1 MSKQMLNQSPSRH
14 LAQGVGLLTL
24 TGLIAKVLSAMYRIP
39 LQNMVGNAGFYV
51 YQQVYPLYGIGVVLA
66 LSGWPMLIAK
76 VVSEQSSQR
85 QAQIAAARL
94 HRILV
99 VISLI
104 LFSSIYFG
112 APTLACWMGGD
123 LQLIPV
129 IQMVA
134 WMFLFMPILAT
145 TRGYS
150 QGLLNMKPTA
160 ISQIVEQLVRVLIIV
175 GVAWWANTQK
185 WTIYQTGQGTMAG
198 APLAALVASL
208 VLWPTFRQFGM
219 IQVRTDERDAW
230 PQLRWTVLVKR
241 LWYEGGLL
249 VLVTALL
256 VLFQLMDSFSV
267 KGLLVHSGFLAT
279 QAESWKGIYDRG
291 QPLVQLGMVLATS
304 LGTVLLP
311 NLRQFFVQQ
320 KKQAFQLDF
329 QRSFRLSLFLILLT
343 TVGMIAVMPYL
354 NQTLFGSR
362 QGTVIL
368 DVYVLSMIPATL
380 MTVGVTVL
388 QSLDQTRYLCW
399 KLMLGIGCKWLLN
412 QALMPSMGL
421 VGASCSTVLSLSLVW
436 FLVWWQLPQMLRQ
449 STPFA
454 PRWLLKSICFTGLM
468 GIIVALALF
477 LLGKQLPNT
486 RLMSSVLLFLGVILG
501 GAISAFLT
509 IYGKLLTVDEWQLLP
524 YGERLIQRFKI
535 R

>member
-1 MSKQMLNQSPSRH
+1 MSKQMLNQLPSKH

-85 QAQIAAARL
+85 QAKVAAARL

-104 LFSSIYFG
+104 LFSGIYLG
-112 APTLACWMGGD
+112 APVLAYWMGGD
-123 LQLIPV
+123 LQLNPV

-145 TRGYS
+145 ARGYS

-160 ISQIVEQLVRVLIIV
+160 ISQIVEQLGRVLIIV
-175 GVAWWANTQK
+175 GVAWWAQNYN
-185 WTIYQTGQGTMAG
+185 WTIYQIGQGTMAG

-208 VLWPTFRQFGM
+208 VLWPTFRQFGLVKM
-219 IQVRTDERDAW
+219 RTDERDAW
-230 PQLRWTVLVKR
+230 PHLRWMILAKR

-267 KGLLVHSGFLAT
+267 KGLLVHSGFLPA
-279 QAESWKGIYDRG
+279 QAESWKGVYDRG

-320 KKQAFQLDF
+320 KKQAFQRDF
-329 QRSFRLSLFLILLT
+329 QRSFHLSLFMILLT
-343 TVGMIAVMPYL
+343 TVGMLAVMPYL

-362 QGTVIL
+362 QGTAVL

-388 QSLDQTRYLCW
+388 QSLDQTRHLWW
-399 KLMLGIGCKWLLN
+399 KLTLGIGCKWLLN
-412 QALMPSMGL
+412 QALMPGMGL
-421 VGASCSTVLSLSLVW
+421 IGASWATVVSLSLVW
-436 FLVWWQLPQMLRQ
+436 ILVWWQLPQMLRQ
-449 STPFA
+449 PTPFA
-454 PRWLLKSICFTGLM
+454 PRWLVKIICVTGLM
-468 GIIVALALF
+468 GIIVSLTLF
-477 LLGKQLPNT
+477 LLGNQLPTT
-486 RLMSSVLLFLGVILG
+486 RLMSSGLLCVGVILG
-501 GAISAFLT
+501 GVISVFLT

-524 YGERLIQRFKI
+524 YGKRIIKIFKI